1 MRLTD
6 FKSIRTFSSA
16 QSVYL
21 TMWKGQ
27 CEMKTSAGHKD
38 KWGET
43 HINEHPTMPL
53 TRPLSLLVSLG
64 LAAILLLDQAAI
76 WGCSMAVHDLA
87 GTGVR
92 GLLKGYREEE
102 AVRRDMFP

>member
-21 TMWKGQ
+21 TIWERQ
-27 CEMKTSAGHKD
+27 CEMKTSIGHKD
-38 KWGET
+38 EWGEMR
-43 HINEHPTMPL
+43 INEQPTMPL
-53 TRPLSLLVSLG
+53 ICPLSLLVSLG
-64 LAAILLLDQAAI
+64 LAAIPFLEQADI
-76 WGCSMAVHDLA
+76 WGCSMAVHDPV

-92 GLLKGYREEE
+92 GLLKGFLEEE
-102 AVRRDMFP
+102 AVRDMFP

>member
-16 QSVYL
+16 QRVYL
-21 TMWKGQ
+21 TIWEGQ
-27 CEMKTSAGHKD
+27 CEMKTSIRHKEE
-38 KWGET
+38 WGEM
-43 HINEHPTMPL
+43 HINEQPTMPL
-53 TRPLSLLVSLG
+53 IRPLSLLVSLE
-64 LAAILLLDQAAI
+64 LAAVSFLEQADI
-76 WGCSMAVHDLA
+76 WGCSMAVHDPV

-92 GLLKGYREEE
+92 GLLKGFLAEE